1 VGKMAETLKLVERIK
16 REITMLS
23 KSRIALL
30 ASNGQIIYSEL
41 TGDLE
46 NLAKD
51 ELTRSFRYWGVG
63 DYFVKHYGREN
74 LIVGKISDNL
84 AIVISSVEKTG
95 LLILAFTTVEKI
107 FKDSLKELE
116 NKLKISKTEK
126 VEVETAMKEGKAKKI
141 ILEPSSR
148 PSGGVKVEVSLS
160 PWTVLEPPISTQIPT
175 VTMDRDMIMLLRLVD
190 GWRTVEDLSKEAG
203 IPLDIAIQKLN
214 YLLNKGVVKS
224 KYDEPI
230 YQKKPKL
237 LGKVKVE
244 AAFMS
249 FGTALGRARS
259 LDDILKL
266 VDGKRT
272 ILEIAREL
280 NARPEVLKR
289 LFENLERR
297 KILELK

>member
-1 VGKMAETLKLVERIK
+1 MAETPKLIERVK
-16 REITMLS
+16 REVTMLS
-23 KSRIALL
+23 RSRIALL

-41 TGDLE
+41 TGELE

-51 ELTRSFRYWGVG
+51 ELTRSFRYWGIG

-74 LIVGKISDNL
+74 LIVGKVSDNL
-84 AIVISSVEKTG
+84 ALVISSVEKTG
-95 LLILAFTTVEKI
+95 LLILAFTTIEKK
-107 FKDSLKELE
+107 FKDSFKEVE
-116 NKLKISKTEK
+116 NKLKIPKTEK
-126 VEVETAMKEGKAKKI
+126 VRVKTAMEKRQVEKT

-148 PSGGVKVEVSLS
+148 PSREAKVEVFEVSLS
-160 PWTVLEPPISTQIPT
+160 PWTVLEPPTSTQIST

-190 GWRTVEDLSKEAG
+190 GWKTVEDLSKEAG
-203 IPLDIAIQKLN
+203 IPLDIAIQKLS
-214 YLLNKGVVKS
+214 YLLSKGVVKS

-244 AAFMS
+244 AVFMS
-249 FGTALGRARS
+249 FGAALGKARS